1 MFLVQITPTEFVEYW
16 LSHSELWFN
25 STPETDQHL
34 SQWKYLLDQQDD
46 CFDMVI
52 IYDQLARHVYRNH
65 ADKVVGYHTKA
76 LKIVESNIDTWLTQL
91 PTNRLVWALLTIRH
105 SAIGKPTDQSISI
118 IQRCIDMLP
127 QTNSWDSHI
136 TRFYKA
142 SVIRL
147 SELYNK
153 LVTIDPPYLVTSF
166 QQYKDITDYCPVD
179 MTTGHA
185 NLSGFDYSCIDKGV
199 KCLIISLSGG
209 VDSMVAS
216 HMLNRW
222 CSDRNITLI
231 AVHINYCNRE
241 TADREEAFVRDWCGY
256 LGINI
261 VVRRITEINRTRDF
275 LRDFYEK
282 HTRDIRFITY
292 NIAYEMAMRIRSST
306 AYVIMGHNSDDTLEN
321 IFANIAK
328 HRDLHNLRG
337 MSIRTNLETEKV
349 TLLRP
354 MLKIPKSAII
364 CFARENN
371 IPYLYDS
378 TPNWSERGKMRDKL
392 IPYIKDFNPAI
403 LTGLQWLTD
412 NLTDLSQYI
421 ESTYSCYR
429 KSFVKESHRVYTNNI
444 NHLLP
449 MTFWQV
455 QLMDICKHLQIPY
468 VSHRSTTEF
477 IKMLRKWNGDVYINK
492 HNNSL
497 FYIYDF
503 SKDLRAVYWYKKD
516 LLEFHVKKCLYK

>member
-1 MFLVQITPTEFVEYW
+1 MLQEQITRSEFVEYW

-34 SQWKYLLDQQDD
+34 SQWGYLLDQPGD
-46 CFDMVI
+46 CSFDMVI

-65 ADKVVGYHTKA
+65 ADRVAEYHTKA
-76 LKIVESNIDTWLTQL
+76 LEIVESNIDTWLIQL
-91 PTNRLVWALLTIRH
+91 PTNRLVWVLLTIRH
-105 SAIGKPTDQSISI
+105 SAIGKTTDQSICI

-127 QTNSWDSHI
+127 QTDKWDSHI
-136 TRFYKA
+136 IRFYKA
-142 SVIRL
+142 SVTRL

-153 LVTIDPPYLVTSF
+153 LVTIDLPCPVTSF

-179 MTTGHA
+179 MTSEHTG
-185 NLSGFDYSCIDKGV
+185 LVGFDYSCIDKGV

-216 HMLNRW
+216 YMLNRW
-222 CSDRNITLI
+222 CRERNIALI
-231 AVHINYCNRE
+231 AVHINYCNRD

-256 LGINI
+256 LGIHI

-275 LRDFYEK
+275 LREFYEK
-282 HTRDIRFITY
+282 HTRDIRFTTY
-292 NIAYEMAMRIRSST
+292 NIAYGMAMRIGSSP
-306 AYVIMGHNSDDTLEN
+306 AYVILGHNSDDTLEN

-337 MSIRTNLETEKV
+337 MSARSNLETENV
-349 TLLRP
+349 ILLRP
-354 MLKIPKSAII
+354 MLKIPKNVII

-378 TPNWSERGKMRDKL
+378 TPDWSDRGKMRDKL

-412 NLTDLSQYI
+412 NLMDLSQYI

-429 KSFVKESHRVYTNNI
+429 KSFVKESRTVHTNNV

-468 VSHRSTTEF
+468 VSHKSTTEF
-477 IKMLRKWNGDVYINK
+477 IKMLRKWNDSAYINK
-492 HNNSL
+492 HSNSL
-497 FYIYDF
+497 FYVYNF
-503 SKDLRAVYWYKKD
+503 SKDLRAVYWHNRGV
-516 LLEFHVKKCLYK
+516 LEFHLNR